1 VNERLS
7 PADTNAVPPYNE
19 KESQIVERIKRGELR
34 FDPDLLWLVL
44 HFLNNRLA
52 QIDLPLQLL
61 YRHAE
66 NLTELQKSKLG
77 TIKKHASEI
86 QAFLTELRE
95 ISEAKP

>member
-1 VNERLS
+1 MATYNERE
-7 PADTNAVPPYNE
+7 A
-19 KESQIVERIKRGELR
+19 QIVERIRKGELR

-44 HFLNNRLA
+44 HFLNNRLQ
-52 QIDLPLQLL
+52 QIDLPLQILS
-61 YRHAE
+61 RHPE
-66 NLTELQKSKLG
+66 NLTELQKQKLD